1 MTTATLPDVELDDD
15 FDDGPSLADETER
28 LIAAYRR
35 MRRADRRRVARRAS
49 PELRAELARVEY
61 DMALKRSPGA
71 MAVTLTEGVEMQ
83 APHLVLIDQLFQR
96 MARGEQVKALI
107 TMPPRHGKALALD
120 TPIPTPTGWTNMGD
134 LRVGDQVFD
143 EAGKPCTV
151 TWISPTWHDRPCY
164 DVVTDSGGH
173 IVADAEHE
181 WHASLDRRRQ
191 DKLYTTRDLARSRA
205 KQAMIW
211 SAGPLEL
218 PAANLL
224 IDPYVLGVWLGDGR
238 SADGGVTAAPEDA
251 KHIRKELHQRGYE
264 TVSWSNPTAFGVTG
278 LRAQLRTLGVL
289 NNKHVPAAYLRGSAT
304 QRRALLQGL
313 VDTDG
318 YVAKDGQ
325 VEFCSTNLGLARAVQ
340 ELVRTLG
347 GKASLNTGDATLN
360 GRFISKKY
368 RVTFYLKGAA
378 LMPRKALNC
387 RSGIRANRHYVAATR
402 RASTATRCIEV
413 DSPSH
418 LFLAGEAMVPTH
430 NSQRAARWA
439 PLWYLAQ
446 HPDHRVMIASYGA
459 DLAQEHSRWI
469 RDAIK
474 TYGHEIGIA
483 LHSGSKAAHRFDL
496 ADPITGERLRGG
508 LVAAGVGGGLTG
520 KGAHLAIV
528 DDPIKDAADAES
540 PTLRK
545 RLWSWWTAVINTR
558 LEPTGSILVIQTR
571 WHEQDLAGRLLEGVD
586 ADDWIKVD
594 LPAVC
599 DSADDPLG
607 RPIGAALWPSRFNRR
622 TLAKFRRAVGE
633 RVWWSLYQQ
642 KPRPLEGGVWEWP
655 WITDNRIGPV
665 AFRGVDLSRIVVAVD
680 HAGGGDDV
688 NDETGLVA
696 AGRTTDGHM
705 YVVADK
711 SKRMGA
717 DTWGEKACRLALDV
731 DADAIVV
738 EDNFGGD
745 MAKQIVV
752 QAWAKLAAD
761 GKTKGRLMPA
771 IIEVT
776 AKKGKRLRAEPIA
789 QLYAQGLVHHVGEHP
804 RLEGQLVTWIPGM
817 DSPDRMDA
825 CVHALTELAD
835 PAAVPTTGG
844 AYTDQRLAGRR

>member
-1 MTTATLPDVELDDD
+1 MTTATLPDVDDALDDD

-107 TMPPRHGKALALD
+107 TMPPRHGK
-120 TPIPTPTGWTNMGD
+120 
-134 LRVGDQVFD
+134 
-143 EAGKPCTV
+143 
-151 TWISPTWHDRPCY
+151 
-164 DVVTDSGGH
+164 
-173 IVADAEHE
+173 
-181 WHASLDRRRQ
+181 
-191 DKLYTTRDLARSRA
+191 
-205 KQAMIW
+205 
-211 SAGPLEL
+211 
-218 PAANLL
+218 
-224 IDPYVLGVWLGDGR
+224 
-238 SADGGVTAAPEDA
+238 
-251 KHIRKELHQRGYE
+251 
-264 TVSWSNPTAFGVTG
+264 
-278 LRAQLRTLGVL
+278 
-289 NNKHVPAAYLRGSAT
+289 
-304 QRRALLQGL
+304 
-313 VDTDG
+313 
-318 YVAKDGQ
+318 
-325 VEFCSTNLGLARAVQ
+325 
-340 ELVRTLG
+340 
-347 GKASLNTGDATLN
+347 
-360 GRFISKKY
+360 
-368 RVTFYLKGAA
+368 
-378 LMPRKALNC
+378 
-387 RSGIRANRHYVAATR
+387 
-402 RASTATRCIEV
+402 
-413 DSPSH
+413 
-418 LFLAGEAMVPTH
+418 
-430 NSQRAARWA
+430 SQRAARWA

-469 RDAIK
+469 RDAIN

-483 LHSGSKAAHRFDL
+483 LHAGSKAAHRFDL

-738 EDNFGGD
+738 EANFGGD